1 MSLVL
6 PFYVFLEAENC
17 TNLLSIVEGNATIY
31 ITVCNDLTTDWQLP
45 VLFVSLGMV
54 LILGLSSGAVYL
66 LHRTLHPVQLMEM
79 SRSCFPALCF
89 DSIWPEDQKRL
100 QGPVLHFLLKPCK
113 QTFDETNAR
122 LVETTSHNLIYW
134 SVKHGYLDVLEKI
147 FTSEI
152 TVELSQPIMT
162 SALMEGEANAIKFIL
177 SKAAKEDTSS
187 YLPRANISLT
197 LEILSKSRGM
207 TSNLQIS

>member
-1 MSLVL
+1 
-6 PFYVFLEAENC
+6 
-17 TNLLSIVEGNATIY
+17 LSIVEDDEKVY
-31 ITVCNDLTTDWQLP
+31 VTVCNDLTVDWQLP
-45 VLFVSLGMV
+45 ILFVSLGMV

-66 LHRTLHPVQLMEM
+66 LHRTLHPIQLMEM

-100 QGPVLHFLLKPCK
+100 KGPVLHFLINPCK

-122 LVETTSHNLIYW
+122 LVETSSHNLIYW
-134 SVKHGYLDVLEKI
+134 AVKHGYLEILKKI

-152 TVELSQPIMT
+152 TVELSLPILT
-162 SALMEGEANAIKFIL
+162 SALMEGEARAIKFIL
-177 SKAAKEDTSS
+177 TKAAKEDTSS

-197 LEILSKSRGM
+197 LEILTEKRGM